1 MTRKGIKSVS
11 LPYKIDIVS
20 NTSKKIALLKKVAAI
35 PILAGLI
42 YFFCI
47 EIIAQEK
54 PKAINLETDKTIPTD
69 KDKIRDAYYSGV
81 YVKICDEKTNRK
93 SNGGALFH

>member
-1 MTRKGIKSVS
+1 MTK
-11 LPYKIDIVS
+11 
-20 NTSKKIALLKKVAAI
+20 NTSKKLALLKKVAAL
-35 PILAGLI
+35 PILVGLI

-54 PKAINLETDKTIPTD
+54 PKVLNLDTEKTIPTD

-81 YVKICDEKTNRK
+81 WVKICDEKTNRK
-93 SNGGALFH
+93 R